1 MCPLA
6 SSGRTGSRRL
16 TLGMRFDRFLL
27 DLLALLALLDRFVA
41 MVIASFNLVRELSLK
56 IELKKYRA

>member
-1 MCPLA
+1 
-6 SSGRTGSRRL
+6 
-16 TLGMRFDRFLL
+16 MRFDRFLL
-27 DLLALLALLDRFVA
+27 DLLALLDRFVA